1 MCFFGR
7 FEDTKVSFRN
17 ELIFKQGIIKLY
29 PYFSPFQE
37 LDKKDKI
44 YWKSDFYLQQK
55 MGPLENN
62 KQTSILWINFVCDTK
77 KLLNRFNPIEC
88 WLRQS
93 GGGGE
98 ILHHDTTTDN
108 RKKANCQNLLF

>member
-1 MCFFGR
+1 MEDSLTGSKNGAPEKQQTYVYLMNNFGC
-7 FEDTKVSFRN
+7 D
-17 ELIFKQGIIKLY
+17 
-29 PYFSPFQE
+29 
-37 LDKKDKI
+37 
-44 YWKSDFYLQQK
+44 LQ
-55 MGPLENN
+55 
-62 KQTSILWINFVCDTK
+62 

-88 WLRQS
+88 WPRQS